1 MSTTV
6 HVVGFSEDERAWIES
21 ALGRV
26 ADALVFVDDGEAF
39 LARPPADASHCLIA
53 SADVDE
59 AATLRLVRE
68 LRRRGVALP
77 VIVLGPHSAFR
88 TAVDIARLES
98 TDFLAR
104 PVSVRELRAAVRRVH
119 PDPK

>member
-6 HVVGFSEDERAWIES
+6 YVVGFEEGERAWIES
-21 ALGRV
+21 ALGRIT
-26 ADALVFVDDGEAF
+26 DAVVFVDDGAAF
-39 LARPPADASHCLIA
+39 LARPPGGSGQCLIA

-88 TAVDIARLES
+88 TAVDIARLEA
-98 TDFLAR
+98 TDFLER
-104 PVSVRELRAAVRRVH
+104 PVSVRELRAAVRRVRS
-119 PDPK
+119 DPK